1 MSFQYEIQNAIPLP
15 FRSLLVVAVIAIL
28 FIGLG
33 ITREVLAG
41 KQSQAQTDQLDADL
55 QFWIGSNGILLSILV
70 YTVVLLAIVMLVK
83 VIKHLPTW
91 TAVLHQY
98 GSLSVGYINDTT
110 TKISRLAETADALMR
125 DLPVIIKDALVQSAL
140 VVSNGKTIVD
150 QMVQTK

>member
-83 VIKHLPTW
+83 VIRHLPTW
-91 TAVLHQY
+91 TALLHQY